1 VSDPFL
7 YLLAFAAGLVSFASP
22 CVLPLLPGYLSFIS
36 GSSVGE
42 LQTAPVAQ
50 RGRVVLAAILFVLG
64 FSLVFSLFG
73 SAFGTF
79 GGWLRDYRL
88 LTQQL
93 AGGGILLM
101 GVFMT
106 GLIKLPRLQREFR
119 RLPAGGRSRALG
131 AFPLG
136 MAFAVGWTPCIG
148 PILASIYM
156 LAFNAPGKS
165 ASLLLLYSLGLGV
178 PFILSAVF
186 FARLTSTLNWFKR
199 HGVLIHRVSG
209 GILAAVGVLLLTN
222 RWTPLMAPLQRYFQP
237 PI

>member
-1 VSDPFL
+1 VNDAFL
-7 YLLAFAAGLVSFASP
+7 YPLAFAAGLVSFASP

-36 GSSVGE
+36 GASVGE
-42 LQTAPVAQ
+42 IQTAAGAQ
-50 RGRVVLAAILFVLG
+50 RRRVLFTAILFVLG

-73 SAFGTF
+73 SAFGLA
-79 GGWLRDYRL
+79 GGLLRDYRL

-93 AGGGILLM
+93 AGAGILAM

-106 GLIKLPRLQREFR
+106 GAIKAPWLYREAARPLIGRRFGRL
-119 RLPAGGRSRALG
+119 S
-131 AFPLG
+131 AFPIG

-165 ASLLLLYSLGLGV
+165 ASLLVVYSLGLGV

-186 FARLTSTLNWFKR
+186 FTRLTSTLNWFKK
-199 HGVLIHRVSG
+199 HGALIHRVSG
-209 GILAAVGVLLLTN
+209 GILIIIGALLIAG
-222 RWTPLMAPLQRYFQP
+222 RWTALMAPLQTYFQL